1 MEVNSRRLFTES
13 NIGGHDYLRNMVHLP
28 FYLQNSGLRKV
39 KIAQQTAQHSRKT
52 TWTEAEESVTYTAA
66 STMHH
71 SVSNRRLST
80 ESAIMNS
87 NEKLKPQSRKG
98 SRKLRLS
105 ESIASSIGSNLNRL
119 GGAQDLNKMLLTDD
133 YFSDVNPR
141 SMRRLMNVVYVTGNR
156 EILRNPFRNT
166 YSAINLTHFLF
177 CSREIIKSIPNRFQL
192 VPLSQLDQHYRAM
205 AIQNFLVDFA
215 LRYVRGEFR

>member
-1 MEVNSRRLFTES
+1 
-13 NIGGHDYLRNMVHLP
+13 MVHLP

-39 KIAQQTAQHSRKT
+39 KVAQQTAQHYKKT
-52 TWTEAEESVTYTAA
+52 AWTEAEESVNYTAT

-71 SVSNRRLST
+71 SVSSRRLST

-87 NEKLKPQSRKG
+87 NEKLKPQTRKG
-98 SRKLRLS
+98 SRKMRLS

-141 SMRRLMNVVYVTGNR
+141 SMRRLMNVVYVTGNTLSR
-156 EILRNPFRNT
+156 AILQYMSLCNHPIFPL
-166 YSAINLTHFLF
+166 SVFLF
-177 CSREIIKSIPNRFQL
+177 
-192 VPLSQLDQHYRAM
+192 
-205 AIQNFLVDFA
+205 
-215 LRYVRGEFR
+215 

>member
-1 MEVNSRRLFTES
+1 
-13 NIGGHDYLRNMVHLP
+13 MVHLP

-39 KIAQQTAQHSRKT
+39 KVAQQTAQYYKKT
-52 TWTEAEESVTYTAA
+52 AWTEAEESVNYTAT

-71 SVSNRRLST
+71 SVSSRRLST

-87 NEKLKPQSRKG
+87 NEKLKPQPRKG
-98 SRKLRLS
+98 SRKMRLS

-141 SMRRLMNVVYVTGNR
+141 SMRRLMNVVYVTGNTLNHI
-156 EILRNPFRNT
+156 ILQHTSLRYLIYT
-166 YSAINLTHFLF
+166 LSIFLF
-177 CSREIIKSIPNRFQL
+177 QDDYLKHSRLTSTGIT
-192 VPLSQLDQHYRAM
+192 
-205 AIQNFLVDFA
+205 
-215 LRYVRGEFR
+215 

>member
-1 MEVNSRRLFTES
+1 MDKFVLIVIFFSKAVELNSRRLFTES

-39 KIAQQTAQHSRKT
+39 KIAQQTALHGHKKT
-52 TWTEAEESVTYTAA
+52 DWNEAEESVNYAA
-66 STMHH
+66 VNPLQR

-80 ESAIMNS
+80 ESSVVAMNS
-87 NEKLKPQSRKG
+87 NEKLKPPSRKG

-141 SMRRLMNVVYVTGNR
+141 SMRRLMNVVYVTGS
-156 EILRNPFRNT
+156 FFF
-166 YSAINLTHFLF
+166 FLLI
-177 CSREIIKSIPNRFQL
+177 S
-192 VPLSQLDQHYRAM
+192 
-205 AIQNFLVDFA
+205 
-215 LRYVRGEFR
+215 

>member
-1 MEVNSRRLFTES
+1 
-13 NIGGHDYLRNMVHLP
+13 MVHLP

-39 KIAQQTAQHSRKT
+39 KVAQQTAQYCKKT
-52 TWTEAEESVTYTAA
+52 AWTEAEESVYTAT

-71 SVSNRRLST
+71 SVSSRRLST

-87 NEKLKPQSRKG
+87 NEKLKPQQRKG
-98 SRKLRLS
+98 SRKMRLS

-141 SMRRLMNVVYVTGNR
+141 SMRRLMNVVYVTGNTLSR
-156 EILRNPFRNT
+156 AILQMSVIIPYVHYLSFFRT
-166 YSAINLTHFLF
+166 IT
-177 CSREIIKSIPNRFQL
+177 
-192 VPLSQLDQHYRAM
+192 
-205 AIQNFLVDFA
+205 
-215 LRYVRGEFR
+215 

>member
-1 MEVNSRRLFTES
+1 MFSEP
-13 NIGGHDYLRNMVHLP
+13 NIGGHDYLRNVVHLP

-39 KIAQQTAQHSRKT
+39 KVAQQTAQHCKRTAWS
-52 TWTEAEESVTYTAA
+52 EAEESVNYTAT

-87 NEKLKPQSRKG
+87 NEKLKPQTRKG
-98 SRKLRLS
+98 SRKMRLS

-141 SMRRLMNVVYVTGNR
+141 SMRRLMNVVYVTGN
-156 EILRNPFRNT
+156 
-166 YSAINLTHFLF
+166 S
-177 CSREIIKSIPNRFQL
+177 
-192 VPLSQLDQHYRAM
+192 RAM
-205 AIQNFLVDFA
+205 TDRVS
-215 LRYVRGEFR
+215 RYRYSINT

>member
-1 MEVNSRRLFTES
+1 MEINSRRLFTES

-39 KIAQQTAQHSRKT
+39 KVAQQTAQHSRKT
-52 TWTEAEESVTYTAA
+52 AWTEAEESVNYTAT

-80 ESAIMNS
+80 ESGIMNS

-141 SMRRLMNVVYVTGNR
+141 SMRRLMNVVYVTGNKKNNCSQR
-156 EILRNPFRNT
+156 HLFLGTVFI
-166 YSAINLTHFLF
+166 INMLYP
-177 CSREIIKSIPNRFQL
+177 S
-192 VPLSQLDQHYRAM
+192 SQ
-205 AIQNFLVDFA
+205 
-215 LRYVRGEFR
+215 GGC